1 MGWVALRMLTGNRAK
16 FGGIVLG
23 VTFAALLIAQQASI
37 FCGLMLMTTSQIRD
51 IQGAQIWIM
60 DKNVQFIDDIKPMS
74 EVELFRVRG
83 VPGVEW
89 AVRLYKGLSRARLDD
104 GTFQQVILLGL
115 DDASM
120 VGAPTEMIVG
130 DIADLRRPDSIIMDE
145 SGFEQL
151 WPGEPL
157 AVGKIFE
164 MNDRRAQIVGICK
177 ARPTF
182 QTFPVVYTRYTQ
194 ATSFAPPE
202 RKMMSFVLANP
213 QSGVPLEEACRR
225 ITAQTGLQAMSSDQ
239 FAWKT
244 IDYYMLKTGIPIN
257 FGITVF
263 LGFIV
268 GTAIAGQTFYLFT
281 IENLKQFGALKAMG
295 AGNLKLLGMITLQAA
310 VVAFLGYAFGVGL
323 AALFGHMSSGSSRL
337 AYYMPWEVLWGTGV
351 AVLLISIL
359 SSLLCIRR
367 VMVLEPAIVFQ
378 G

>member
-1 MGWVALRMLTGNRAK
+1 MLTGNRAK
-16 FGGIVLG
+16 FMGIVLG

-51 IQGAQIWIM
+51 IQGAQIWVM
-60 DKNVQFIDDIKPMS
+60 DPNVQFIDDIKPMS

-89 AVRLYKGLSRARLDD
+89 AVRLYKGLSRAKLDD

-120 VGAPTEMIVG
+120 VGAPAEMIYG
-130 DIADLRRPDSIIMDE
+130 NIADLRRPDAIIMDE
-145 SGFEQL
+145 NGYAQL
-151 WPGEPL
+151 WPGEEFQP
-157 AVGKIFE
+157 GKVFE
-164 MNDRRAQIVGICK
+164 MNDRRAQIVGLCK
-177 ARPTF
+177 ARKTF
-182 QTFPVVYTRYTQ
+182 QTFPVVYTRYSQ
-194 ATSFAPPE
+194 ATMFAPPE

-213 QSGVPLEEACRR
+213 QPNIPAEEACRR
-225 ITAQTGLQAMSSDQ
+225 ITQQTGLQAVTNDQ

-263 LGFIV
+263 LGFLV

-295 AGNLKLLGMITLQAA
+295 AGNLKLLGMIMLQAS
-310 VVAFLGYAFGVGL
+310 VVALIGYGLGVG
-323 AALFGHMSSGSSRL
+323 AAAIFGHMSSGKSQL
-337 AYYMPWEVLWGTGV
+337 AYYMPWEVLWGTGI
-351 AVLLISIL
+351 AVVLISIL